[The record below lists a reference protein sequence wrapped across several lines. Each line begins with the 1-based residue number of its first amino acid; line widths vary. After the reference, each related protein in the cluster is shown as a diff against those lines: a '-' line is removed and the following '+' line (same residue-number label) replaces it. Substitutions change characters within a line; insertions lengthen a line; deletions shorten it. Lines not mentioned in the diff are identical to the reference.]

1 MSHAN
6 APLSELGRLRLARCV
21 VEDGWPLRRAAERF
35 QVSPTTAKRWA
46 ERYRL
51 AGSAGMRDHS
61 SRPRH
66 SPALTPRRLERKI
79 VHLRRS
85 RGLGPAM
92 IAGRLGM
99 HASTVHRV
107 LRRAGLPRLADTDRA
122 TRQPI
127 RRYERDRPG
136 ELVHVDT
143 KKLGNIPDGG
153 GWRIHGQLIGQA
165 NRRLT
170 AGAERDRYYKPAIG
184 YSYVHTAIDDHSRLA
199 YSEVLPDQ
207 RGATAAAFWLRAA
220 AWFTSQG
227 IHVQAVLTDNG
238 SSYVCLDFRAA
249 LAATGATHKRTR
261 PYRPQT
267 NGKVERFNRTL
278 TTEWA
283 YAKPYRSES
292 ARRAALPRW
301 LHIYNHHRP
310 HTSLGRRPPATR
322 VPNLSGQNT

>member
-1 MSHAN
+1 
-6 APLSELGRLRLARCV
+6 
-21 VEDGWPLRRAAERF
+21 
-35 QVSPTTAKRWA
+35 
-46 ERYRL
+46 
-51 AGSAGMRDHS
+51 
-61 SRPRH
+61 
-66 SPALTPRRLERKI
+66 
-79 VHLRRS
+79 
-85 RGLGPAM
+85 M

-122 TRQPI
+122 TRQPV

-165 NRRLT
+165 HRRQT
-170 AGAERDRYYKPAIG
+170 ANAERDRYYKPAIG

-220 AWFTSQG
+220 AWFTAQG

-238 SSYVCLDFRAA
+238 SSYVCLEFRAA
-249 LAATGATHKRTR
+249 LTATGVTHKRTR

-278 TTEWA
+278 ITEWA
-283 YAKPYRSES
+283 YAKPYQSES

-310 HTSLGRRPPATR
+310 HTSLGGRPPASRT
-322 VPNLSGQNT
+322 PNLSGQNT

>member
-1 MSHAN
+1 MPHAN

-21 VEDGWPLRRAAERF
+21 VEDGWPVRRAAERF
-35 QVSPTTAKRWA
+35 QVSPTTAQRWA
-46 ERYRL
+46 ERYR
-51 AGSAGMRDHS
+51 AEGRDGMADRS
-61 SRPRH
+61 SRPLH
-66 SPALTPRRLERKI
+66 QPALTQRRMVRRI

-85 RGLGPAM
+85 KGLGPAM

-107 LRRAGLPRLADTDRA
+107 LRREGLPRLADTDRA
-122 TRQPI
+122 TREPI
-127 RRYERDRPG
+127 RRYEWPRPG
-136 ELVHVDT
+136 DLVHVDI

-153 GWRIHGQLIGQA
+153 GARIHGQLIGQA
-165 NRRLT
+165 HRRDT
-170 AGAERDRYYKPAIG
+170 ATTRGKGYKPVIG

-207 RGATAAAFWLRAA
+207 TGLTAARFWARAFTWFDLRGV
-220 AWFTSQG
+220 T
-227 IHVQAVLTDNG
+227 VRRVLTDNG
-238 SSYVCLDFRAA
+238 SSYVCQEFREA
-249 LAATGATHKRTR
+249 LSATAVIHKRTR

-278 TTEWA
+278 LAEWA

-292 ARRAALPRW
+292 ARRAALPTW

-310 HTSLGRRPPATR
+310 HTSIAGQPPASR